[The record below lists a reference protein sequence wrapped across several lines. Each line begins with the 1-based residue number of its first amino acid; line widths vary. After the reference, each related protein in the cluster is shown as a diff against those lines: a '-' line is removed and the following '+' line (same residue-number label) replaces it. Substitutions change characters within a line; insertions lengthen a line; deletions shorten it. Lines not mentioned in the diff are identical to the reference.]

1 MDFGLRGK
9 RALVTGGSHGIGLG
23 ISEALVREG
32 AAVAILGRDENRL
45 EAARKS
51 LVRQGG
57 EVLTLKADALIQD
70 EIDDAWTKIHERW
83 GGIDI
88 LVNNVGGGGRWGHD
102 DILETGPE
110 VWSQVYQKNAG
121 VAIQLT
127 KLALPAMLNKK
138 WGRVVTVT
146 SIYGAGIGGRPWF
159 NIAKVAQ
166 TVLMKNLARR
176 PELVRAGITFN
187 SVAPGG
193 IYIPDTGWEELE
205 KTDPTEFSRLVEN
218 LPLGRMGTPAEVG
231 NLVAF
236 LSSDKAS
243 YINGSSIVVDGGE
256 TVHLE

>member
-23 ISEALVREG
+23 ISEALLREG
-32 AAVAILGRDENRL
+32 AAVAILGRDEHRL
-45 EAARKS
+45 EAARES
-51 LVRQGG
+51 LTRQGG
-57 EVLTLKADALIQD
+57 EVLTLRADALIQR
-70 EIDDAWTKIHERW
+70 EIDDAWTKIHAKW
-83 GGIDI
+83 GGIDV
-88 LVNNVGGGGRWGHD
+88 LVNNVGGGGRWGQE
-102 DILETGPE
+102 DILETGAE
-110 VWSQVYQKNAG
+110 VWSEVYQKNAG

-127 KLALPAMLNKK
+127 KLALPGMLANE

-146 SIYGAGIGGRPWF
+146 SVHGALIGGRPWF

-193 IYIPDTGWEELE
+193 VYIPDTGWEDLE
-205 KTDPTEFSRLVEN
+205 RTDPTEFSRLVEN

-236 LSSDKAS
+236 LSTEKAS
-243 YINGSSIVVDGGE
+243 YVNGSSIVVDGGE
-256 TVHLE
+256 TVHFE